1 MSEPGEDLAVPAD
14 GLPPPDGDLRDPDN
28 YLRVPGNDLHVPD
41 KGLSPLGGVVAF
53 PGGRVEGVAGVEV
66 DPVRVIYWASP
77 RMRRSAVRSRVVGSL
92 MAGAVL
98 AVASPARAQGPEH
111 DDHGAQPHQLGKLG
125 KVTFPVSCNAEAG
138 RRFERAMAVL
148 HSFWWEEGD
157 AAFNRVLE
165 ADSNCAM
172 AYWGLALNA
181 WGNPFAGGPTG
192 AGPTRGAE
200 AAARAASLSAKTPR
214 ERGFIAAVAALY
226 RDPEAT
232 PNSVRLQ
239 AYADTMAR
247 VYRDFH
253 RDTEVAT
260 FYALALDAT
269 APKTDATFA
278 QQKRAAAILNPLFA
292 RYPQH
297 PGLAHYIIHS
307 TDSPQLAHLGLSAAR
322 RYARIAPAA
331 PHAQHMPSHIFVRL
345 GYWDETIASNWA
357 AYRAGMANAKAKGV
371 PPAGE
376 QLHALDYA
384 VYAYLQEGKDSA
396 ARATVA
402 TALSSGVPERQTLV
416 GDYNRTAM
424 AARIPLETG
433 DWAAAAKFPVA
444 PMQGVGTQAMLSR
457 FTRAIGAARS
467 GDTAAARAEVAALDS
482 IAAQMA
488 EKKESYWSRVAG
500 IKRDAARAWVMFAES
515 DTAGGLAL
523 ARAAADTEE
532 VTDKHPV
539 TPAELLP
546 ARELEADMLLQAGR
560 YREAGDAYRMTLAR
574 EPRRA
579 RSLFGAARAA
589 ELAGDSAAAK
599 AGYRQFLRLVGG
611 ERPEVSQAKKFIA
624 RG

>member
-1 MSEPGEDLAVPAD
+1 M
-14 GLPPPDGDLRDPDN
+14 
-28 YLRVPGNDLHVPD
+28 
-41 KGLSPLGGVVAF
+41 
-53 PGGRVEGVAGVEV
+53 GR
-66 DPVRVIYWASP
+66 
-77 RMRRSAVRSRVVGSL
+77 
-92 MAGAVL
+92 
-98 AVASPARAQGPEH
+98 
-111 DDHGAQPHQLGKLG
+111 LG
-125 KVTFPVSCNAEAG
+125 KVTFPVSCRATAG
-138 RRFERAMAVL
+138 HRFERAMAAL
-148 HSFWWEEGD
+148 HSFWWEEGE

-172 AYWGLALNA
+172 AYWGLAMNA

-192 AGPTRGAE
+192 AGLTRGVE
-200 AAARAASLSAKTPR
+200 AAVKAESLLARTPR

-226 RDPEAT
+226 HDPTDT
-232 PNSVRLQ
+232 PNAVRLQ

-253 RDTEVAT
+253 GDTEVAIY
-260 FYALALDAT
+260 YALALLAT
-269 APKTDATFA
+269 APKTDTTFA

-297 PGLAHYIIHS
+297 PGLAHYIIHA
-307 TDSPQLAHLGLSAAR
+307 TDSPRLAHLGLNAAR

-345 GYWDETIASNWA
+345 GYWDETVASNWESF
-357 AYRAGMANAKAKGV
+357 RAGVANARAKGI

-376 QLHALDYA
+376 TLHALDYA
-384 VYAYLQEGKDSA
+384 VYAYLQRGEDSA

-402 TALSSGVPERQTLV
+402 RAQSLAIPQGKSPV

-433 DWAAAAKFPVA
+433 DWTAAAEFPVA
-444 PMQGVGTQAMLSR
+444 PMQGVGTQAMLSH

-467 GDTAAARAEVAALDS
+467 VDPTAGRVEVAALNS

-488 EKKESYWSRVAG
+488 EGKETYWSRVAS
-500 IKRDAARAWVMFAES
+500 IKRDAARAWVTFAEG

-546 ARELEADMLLQAGR
+546 ARELEADMLMEAGR
-560 YREAGDAYRMTLAR
+560 YGEARKAYRATLAR
-574 EPRRA
+574 EPGRA

-589 ELAGDSAAAK
+589 ELAGNRAQAE
-599 AGYRQFLRLVGG
+599 AGYRDFVRLMSKADG
-611 ERPEVSQAKKFIA
+611 ERPELSQAKEFLTPPH
-624 RG
+624 R